1 MLPNGMAS
9 RISNTSRMSKWG
21 QAGLALT
28 LGLSLGCS
36 GADEARS
43 YEGELRMFAVDHVD
57 GTHRTGYG
65 LLAADGTSFEL
76 SFDGEPS
83 ARPGD
88 HVIVRGQRAMDERA
102 GGEHPGQVGERLEV
116 QSIDVLTPASNGLA
130 TSRDAIVGGTP
141 RTIRVAI
148 LPLVFPGSTAA
159 ITTTT
164 ARQRLDTVNAYY
176 KEISYGIWNVQG
188 DALAPLSMSKPAN
201 CDLGTI
207 NDSARAAAKSQG
219 INLDVYAHVGFVIP
233 TNSGLANCACGL
245 AWVGQPPASGNSM
258 GNGSLYT
265 CTDPNAFAHEFG
277 HGFGLGHA
285 STARCG
291 TGVAYRRSPYS
302 SCTPDEYGNRFNTMG
317 GGLGHM
323 NAFQKSAMLWLD
335 KCNNVRVSRDA
346 TYDLVPIQ
354 SASNG
359 IQSLQIPT
367 GDTVDGKPIYYWVE
381 YRNPALAAYNAGPD
395 GAPEVNTGVH
405 IDIAQDFRSA
415 SGNRNPLLLDLA
427 PNYPNT
433 HRDPRL
439 TSGRTF
445 QDPDGRVS
453 VTVVSQSSQT
463 ASVRVTFPG
472 GGTGTNTCSD
482 GTLPGGG
489 TPPGPQP
496 GTIARFVAK
505 HSGKC
510 LDVTSSGTANGTPLQ
525 QWGCNGTNAQ
535 AFRLQAATGGFNLV
549 NVNSGKCVD
558 VSGSSTA
565 DGAAIQLWDCNGTS
579 AQTFSLNDVGGGAYS
594 IVNANSGK
602 CADVL
607 DVSLN
612 DGAKVHQWSYV
623 GGGNQQWLLQ

>member
-1 MLPNGMAS
+1 MNRQGRA
-9 RISNTSRMSKWG
+9 
-21 QAGLALT
+21 ALALT

-36 GADEARS
+36 GADEART
-43 YEGELRMFAVDHVD
+43 YEGELRMFAVDHAD
-57 GTHRTGYG
+57 GTHRMGYG
-65 LLAADGTSFEL
+65 LRTVDGQDFEL

-83 ARPGD
+83 VQPGD
-88 HVIVRGQRAMDERA
+88 HVIVRGQPALEESVSS
-102 GGEHPGQVGERLEV
+102 EHPGQVGERLEV
-116 QSIDVLTPASNGLA
+116 QSIDVLEPASDGLA

-164 ARQRLDTVNAYY
+164 ARQRLDTVTAYY
-176 KEISYGIWNVQG
+176 KEISYGIWNIQG
-188 DALAPLSMSKPAN
+188 DALAPLNMARPAN
-201 CDLGTI
+201 CNLDTI
-207 NDSARAAAKSQG
+207 SNAARAAAQSQG
-219 INLDVYAHVGFVIP
+219 INLNVYAHVGFVIP
-233 TNSGLANCACGL
+233 NNSGLSNCACGL
-245 AWVGQPPASGNSM
+245 AWVGRPPAAGNSF

-302 SCTPDEYGNRFNTMG
+302 SCSPDEYGNRFNTMG

-323 NAFQKSAMLWLD
+323 NAFQKSTMQWLD

-367 GDTVDGKPIYYWVE
+367 GDTVDNQPLYYWVE
-381 YRNPALAAYNAGPD
+381 YRNPALATFNAGPD
-395 GAPEVNTGVH
+395 GAPEVNPGVH
-405 IDIAQDFRSA
+405 VDIAQDFRS
-415 SGNRNPLLLDLA
+415 SNGNRNPLLLDLA

-445 QDPDGRVS
+445 SDPDGRVS
-453 VTVVSQSSQT
+453 ITIVSHSSDKAT
-463 ASVRVTFPG
+463 VRVTFPG
-472 GGTGTNTCSD
+472 GGSGTNTCSD

-496 GTIARFVAK
+496 GSIVRLVAK

-510 LDVTSSGTANGTPLQ
+510 LDVPNSSTASGTALQ

-558 VSGSSTA
+558 VSNSSTA
-565 DGAAIQLWDCNGTS
+565 DGATIQQWDCNNTG
-579 AQTFSLNDVGGGAYS
+579 AQTFSLNALSSGGYT
-594 IVNANSGK
+594 IVNANSAK
-602 CADVL
+602 CADV
-607 DVSLN
+607 DASSLS
-612 DGAKVHQWSYV
+612 DGAKVRQWSCN
-623 GGGNQQWLLQ
+623 GGTNQQWTLQQ